1 MPINIK
7 RQQKIKSNNARVKF
21 KSNLNGVMK
30 EIADYENVYTTSFN
44 RLQMGSHEGKPI
56 DIHEESHSD
65 EKDDVPEK
73 VMPAKK

>member
-7 RQQKIKSNNARVKF
+7 RQQKIKSDNARVKF

-44 RLQMGSHEGKPI
+44 RL
-56 DIHEESHSD
+56 
-65 EKDDVPEK
+65 
-73 VMPAKK
+73 